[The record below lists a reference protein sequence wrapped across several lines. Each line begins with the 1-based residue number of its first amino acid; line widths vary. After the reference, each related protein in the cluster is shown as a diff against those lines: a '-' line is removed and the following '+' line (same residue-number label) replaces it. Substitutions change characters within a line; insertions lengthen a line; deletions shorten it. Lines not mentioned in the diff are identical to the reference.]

1 MGSGVLAVDAMATG
15 CLGAERRGERFFVL
29 SHFWTTLFCIWQ
41 PCTLDS
47 GNKIAASA
55 HGMGAGDLAV
65 DAMSIGCLGVDR
77 SERFFELSIF

>member
-1 MGSGVLAVDAMATG
+1 VNDFSYLAIFGPRCSAYGSRVTVT
-15 CLGAERRGERFFVL
+15 
-29 SHFWTTLFCIWQ
+29 I
-41 PCTLDS
+41 DS